1 MFETIVFDRMIA
13 TLGYK
18 YFYSSHETFC
28 LQKLTPIRES
38 WKKIQKP
45 GTEQASFLEKNQTKI
60 QKTNFGNVWERH
72 FWKKNPDFFHDFWTW
87 S

>member
-45 GTEQASFLEKNQTKI
+45 GTEQASFLEKKPNKNP
-60 QKTNFGNVWERH
+60 KNEFWERLGAS
-72 FWKKNPDFFHDFWTW
+72 FLEKKSRLF